1 MNQGVTIGYG
11 EAGPRVLVGPE
22 VPLREQIRAAKR
34 LKAEDAPDMERI
46 EVWGRDNGLIKRRRL
61 KARESVAAV
70 AAPEIP
76 DDEVATDQARPEPLD
91 EDSPVADPAPRRKPP
106 RKAR

>member
-11 EAGPRVLVGPE
+11 EAGPRVLVGPD

-34 LKAEDAPDMERI
+34 LRAEDVAGIERI

-61 KARESVAAV
+61 RGRESVAVV
-70 AAPEIP
+70 APQVP
-76 DDEVATDQARPEPLD
+76 GDEVAPDQAPPETLD
-91 EDSPVADPAPRRKPP
+91 EESPVADSAPRRKGSRKP
-106 RKAR
+106 R

>member
-1 MNQGVTIGYG
+1 MNQGVTIGFG

-34 LKAEDAPDMERI
+34 LKAEEAPEIERI

-61 KARESVAAV
+61 RAREVAASV
-70 AAPEIP
+70 TPPEAEVPGEEHVSEQSAPEG
-76 DDEVATDQARPEPLD
+76 VD
-91 EDSPVADPAPRRKPP
+91 EDSPVAEATAKKRATRK
-106 RKAR
+106 

>member
-34 LKAEDAPDMERI
+34 LRAEEAPEFERI

-61 KARESVAAV
+61 RGRESVAAAV
-70 AAPEIP
+70 AAPEA
-76 DDEVATDQARPEPLD
+76 VASEQAPPEALD
-91 EDSPVADPAPRRKPP
+91 EESPVADLAPKRKGSRKP
-106 RKAR
+106 R

>member
-22 VPLREQIRAAKR
+22 IPLREQIRAAKR
-34 LKAEDAPDMERI
+34 LRAEEAPEFERI

-61 KARESVAAV
+61 RGRESAAAL
-70 AAPEIP
+70 AAPEA
-76 DDEVATDQARPEPLD
+76 VAPEQAPPETLD
-91 EDSPVADPAPRRKPP
+91 EESPVADLAPKRKGVRKP
-106 RKAR
+106 R

>member
-34 LKAEDAPDMERI
+34 LKAEEAPEFERI

-61 KARESVAAV
+61 RARESVAAV
-70 AAPEIP
+70 TASEALAPEQA
-76 DDEVATDQARPEPLD
+76 ATETLD
-91 EDSPVADPAPRRKPP
+91 EESPVAGLAPRRKGVRKP
-106 RKAR
+106 R